1 MVEEKLSNKTHKGRP
16 DLTGEHPAGDTGQ
29 LLLFLLFFA
38 TWLLDVFFL
47 NITYSGRGESAF
59 PLGNRMAYILL
70 AISII
75 LLYAGSKQ
83 VFRIK
88 NKKPRVI
95 KEGIFRWIRH
105 PIYLGAVI
113 FYIPFL
119 LFAFSYF
126 AAIVW
131 VIIAGFYIFIARY
144 EEKLLIEKFG
154 EEYRQYRREVWFFL
168 PFIKYGDKFN
178 EG

>member
-1 MVEEKLSNKTHKGRP
+1 MEEKKLSKKIHKGRQ
-16 DLTGEHPAGDTGQ
+16 DLTGEHPLGDSGQ
-29 LLLFLLFFA
+29 LLLFLLFF
-38 TWLLDVFFL
+38 TVWILDVFFL

-59 PLGNRMAYILL
+59 PLGNRMAYIML

-75 LLYAGSKQ
+75 LLYTGSKH
-83 VFRIK
+83 VFRKK

-95 KEGIFRWIRH
+95 KEGIFRWVRH

-119 LFAFSYF
+119 LFAFSYL

-144 EEKLLIEKFG
+144 EEKLLIEEFG
-154 EEYRQYRREVWFFL
+154 EEYIQYKKDVWFFL
-168 PFIKYGDKFN
+168 PFIKMSDKFN
-178 EG
+178 KG